1 MEEYLNLGEIEAA
14 LEEFSTA
21 GAFSF
26 LETVQALMTGQIPFT
41 LEEIGNLLKNLFLG
55 EIQQQKTMAFSIFLI
70 VFAAAVFASFVK
82 VFEKSQ
88 IADISFYMMYLLI
101 AALLVKSFRS
111 MNLLVQ
117 NTCMDLNGF
126 MNVLLPSYLIT
137 IVLSSGTVSAVGFYE
152 LTVAAINLVQI
163 FLVKLILPAIHFYL
177 ILLLLNQMG
186 KEDYFSA
193 MAELVELIIGWIL
206 KSILGLILGLQAVQC
221 LVAPSVDA
229 LKNSAMHRLTRL
241 VPGVGSALDA
251 AAETVAGS
259 AVVIKNA
266 VGIAG
271 MAALVLICMIPLVKL
286 AVCILIFRLLCAV
299 IQPFC
304 EKRMVE
310 GISSISRGTVLL
322 LRVQMTALA
331 VFLISLAMITAAVK
345 GG

>member
-1 MEEYLNLGEIEAA
+1 MEGHLNLGEIEAA
-14 LEEFSTA
+14 LEEFSTVSS
-21 GAFSF
+21 FSF
-26 LETVQALMTGQIPFT
+26 LDTAKALMTGQLPFT
-41 LEEIGNLLKNLFLG
+41 LEEIGTLLKNLFIG
-55 EIQQQKTMAFSIFLI
+55 EIQQQKNMAFSIFLI

-82 VFEKSQ
+82 IFEKSQ

-101 AALLVKSFRS
+101 AALLVRSFRT

-117 NTCMDLNGF
+117 NTCLDLNAF

-152 LTVAAINLVQI
+152 LTAAAINLVQL

-177 ILLLLNQMG
+177 ILLLLDQMG

-193 MAELVELIIGWIL
+193 MAELVELVISWIL
-206 KSILGLILGLQAVQC
+206 KSILGIILGLQAVQC

-229 LKNSAMHRLTRL
+229 LKNSAMHRLTKL
-241 VPGVGSALDA
+241 MPGIGNALDT

-259 AVVIKNA
+259 AAVIKNA
-266 VGIAG
+266 VGVTGMIA
-271 MAALVLICMIPLVKL
+271 LFLICAMPLAKL

-304 EKRMVE
+304 EKRMVD
-310 GISSISRGTVLL
+310 GIASISRGTVLL